1 MLGPVRYVIGGDFVN
16 IQNVRFLALRWGLHF
31 NTFYITNN
39 GYIMGIMNVGNKWGY
54 SYIIY
59 VSNIIED
66 LDVTNIS
73 NIYQGP
79 R

>member
-1 MLGPVRYVIGGDFVN
+1 M
-16 IQNVRFLALRWGLHF
+16 RFLALRWGLHF

-66 LDVTNIS
+66 LDVANIS
-73 NIYQGP
+73 NIYQGL

>member
-1 MLGPVRYVIGGDFVN
+1 
-16 IQNVRFLALRWGLHF
+16 
-31 NTFYITNN
+31 
-39 GYIMGIMNVGNKWGY
+39 MNVGNKWGY